1 MVTPIQHHDWLALIE
16 ISGPFLAVPVL
27 KEAFPQGLEEL
38 DGTKR
43 KRFRQAYEEWRE
55 ALETDDPQFDELHA
69 AWIDEVL
76 ARGLE
81 LDEDDKGDVLKRA
94 DWCAANL
101 SAAMPEHGAMLAPD
115 LAVIDEQRGSKPLM
129 LIHTYGQDVD
139 LDAALR
145 LDGWAATPADRM
157 VQLCRATGCR
167 LGLVTNGE
175 RWMLVDAPVGAVT
188 TFASWYARI
197 WSQEPITLQAFV
209 HLLGVRRFFV
219 DEAEQLPALFDRSLK
234 YQDEVTDAL
243 GEQVRRAVEVL
254 IQSLDKA
261 DQDRDRE
268 LLRDVKEPELY
279 EAALTVMMR
288 LVFLLSAEERGLLLL
303 GDERYEANYALSTL
317 RMQLRKESEEILE
330 RRWDAWS
337 RLLAIFRAVFGGI
350 EHENLRLPA
359 LGGSLFDPD
368 RFPFL
373 EGRAKGSNWR
383 TDTAKP
389 LPIDNRTVLLL
400 LEAIQQFEGRTLS
413 YRALDVEQIGYVYEG
428 LLERTVKRTAEVT
441 LELDGTKNAKAPW
454 VKLTDLESAR
464 LDGAQRLAELLQ
476 ERSGSSASRVRNDLA
491 KPVDD
496 TLVDRLLAAC
506 HGDTSLRNRIKPFAH
521 LVRTD
526 PWGYPLVYSAGA
538 FIVTTG
544 SDRRETGTHYTPK
557 SLTEAIITETLTP
570 IAYVGPVEGTP
581 REQWVLKSLAELLD
595 LKICDPAMGSGAFL
609 VQACRWLADRL
620 VEAWSLAEGSGKT
633 VSVDGEVLDSPG
645 TKELLPR
652 DTEARTVIARRLI
665 AERCLYGVDLNPLAV
680 ELAKLSIWLVTLA
693 KGRPFGFLDH
703 NLRCGDSLLGIHR
716 LDQLTELSMTP
727 TGKGQQRLFGQNIER
742 AVLEAIELRQR
753 LRKKPIRDI
762 HDVEAMATL
771 DANARQKLEVPE
783 HIADAFIGE
792 VFAMGGNGAGL
803 EDGLASL
810 TIQAGQAVEGD
821 RNALAL
827 MHRRSVASL
836 STDLPADKHSRR
848 PFHWPLE
855 FPEVFARDRAGFD
868 VLVGNPPFKR
878 GKDLSG
884 IFGSTYREWLVQQ
897 VASNRRGSAD
907 LVVYF
912 FLRANQ
918 ILRESGC
925 FGLLATNT
933 IAEGDTRQVGLE
945 PLLAAG
951 NCIYQ
956 AHPNE
961 PWPGAAAVMVSRVH
975 MHKGQWNGP
984 VRLGS
989 ADVPIISAFL
999 SAINDWSPKPLAEN
1013 SGRSYQGS
1021 NILGLGFTMSEHD
1034 ARALIEQ
1041 DKRLEDV
1048 LFPYM
1053 IGEDLTSSPQQR
1065 ASRWVINFWDWPLD
1079 RSASGRWEG
1088 ASEEARAKWLKELR
1102 VPRDFPCKVA
1112 ADFPDLLSIVEET
1125 VKPERAEKKRKQY
1138 RDIWWQFAEKQKAL
1152 YAALGAGKFLSRELD
1167 GERSSATPSTHA
1179 LCQVMI
1185 SKYLAISMVPTSIVF
1200 SHRLVVF
1207 TVDAETF
1214 FSLLQS
1220 SIHEVWA
1227 RKYGGTLETRM
1238 SYTPSDAFGTFP
1250 FPSKVD
1256 AFGAVGHRFHELRNS
1271 VMRDRDIGMTA
1282 LYNQF
1287 HQPSAQSVALTELR
1301 DLQREMDATVAHAY
1315 GWDDLDLEHGF
1326 HEVPYLPEKDRV
1338 RFTISETARV
1348 EVLRRLSELNRQRYE
1363 EEVTAGLHNG
1373 KTTGT
1378 GSRKP
1383 RVTSSENKPSRQPS
1397 FDFDGASANDG
1408 TYRKAAEQR
1417 ASYQASPTH
1426 AIVEYMKAHPGWHA
1440 KSDIVSAIGITDGQW
1455 HAAIAELIADNRI
1468 ERQGERRGAR
1478 YRVVTEGA
1486 KE

>member
-1 MVTPIQHHDWLALIE
+1 MSNHDLHHDWLALIE

-43 KRFRQAYEEWRE
+43 KRFRQVYEEWRE
-55 ALETDDPQFDELHA
+55 ALETDDSQFDELHA

-81 LDEDDKGDVLKRA
+81 LDEDGKGDVLKRA

-101 SAAMPEHGAMLAPD
+101 SAALPEHGVMLVPD
-115 LAVIDEQRGSKPLM
+115 LAVIDEQRGNKPLM
-129 LIHTYGQDVD
+129 HIHTYGQDVD
-139 LDAALR
+139 LNATLK

-157 VQLCRATGCR
+157 VHLCRATGCR

-209 HLLGVRRFFV
+209 HLLGIRRFFV

-254 IQSLDKA
+254 IQALDKA
-261 DQDRDRE
+261 DQDCDRE
-268 LLRDVKEPELY
+268 LLRYVKEPELY

-373 EGRAKGSNWR
+373 EGRAKGSDWR

-400 LEAIQQFEGRTLS
+400 LEAIQQFQGRTLS

-454 VKLTDLESAR
+454 VKLAELESAR
-464 LDGAQRLAELLQ
+464 LEGAECLAQLLQ

-496 TLVDRLLAAC
+496 TLADRLLAAC

-521 LVRTD
+521 LVRID
-526 PWGYPLVYSAGA
+526 PWGYPLVYPAGA

-557 SLTEAIITETLTP
+557 SLTEAIVTETLTP
-570 IAYVGPVEGTP
+570 IAYVGPAEGTP
-581 REQWVLKSLAELLD
+581 REQWVLKSPAELLD

-762 HDVEAMATL
+762 RDVEAMAHL
-771 DANARQKLEVPE
+771 DADARRRLEVPE
-783 HIADAFIGE
+783 NIADAFIGE
-792 VFAMGGNGAGL
+792 VLASGGNATAV
-803 EDGLASL
+803 EAAVTML
-810 TIQAGQAVEGD
+810 TIQAGLAVAGD
-821 RNALAL
+821 RNALNAIVK
-827 MHRRSVASL
+827 RARESL
-836 STDLPADKHSRR
+836 SVDLPPGKPVRN
-848 PFHWPLE
+848 PVHWPLE
-855 FPEVFARDRAGFD
+855 FPEVFARGSGGFHAII
-868 VLVGNPPFKR
+868 GNPPFLG
-878 GKDLSG
+878 GKKISTILGERYRKAVVAG
-884 IFGSTYREWLVQQ
+884 IAHDRKG
-897 VASNRRGSAD
+897 AAD
-907 LVVYF
+907 LCAYF
-912 FLRANQ
+912 LLRAHQLLNTP
-918 ILRESGC
+918 LGAA
-925 FGLLATNT
+925 GLLSTDSICDGDNAT
-933 IAEGDTRQVGLE
+933 IGLRG
-945 PLLAAG
+945 LASDCAQL
-951 NCIYQ
+951 IS
-956 AHPNE
+956 AVTSM
-961 PWPGAAAVMVSRVH
+961 PWPGKAGVSIAILCWVTSGANWRGKYALDGREVARI
-975 MHKGQWNGP
+975 QWDFTTGEAPAREIRTLKSRIVESFAGSYINGE
-984 VRLGS
+984 G
-989 ADVPIISAFL
+989 FL
-999 SAINDWSPKPLAEN
+999 LAPDE
-1013 SGRSYQGS
+1013 
-1021 NILGLGFTMSEHD
+1021 
-1034 ARALIEQ
+1034 ARALIAKNVKNSIVVKPYLTGADVNTQVQQQPTRWVIDFGTMPRSAAEEFAECFSIVTERVKPYRDTLTKQ
-1041 DKRLEDV
+1041 VHESDYWKFWDKRL
-1048 LFPYM
+1048 
-1053 IGEDLTSSPQQR
+1053 SSY
-1065 ASRWVINFWDWPLD
+1065 
-1079 RSASGRWEG
+1079 
-1088 ASEEARAKWLKELR
+1088 AK
-1102 VPRDFPCKVA
+1102 
-1112 ADFPDLLSIVEET
+1112 
-1125 VKPERAEKKRKQY
+1125 
-1138 RDIWWQFAEKQKAL
+1138 
-1152 YAALGAGKFLSRELD
+1152 
-1167 GERSSATPSTHA
+1167 
-1179 LCQVMI
+1179 I
-1185 SKYLAISMVPTSIVF
+1185 SKYERVLVAARAAKDVQLTWVKNDGILSDQ
-1200 SHRLVVF
+1200 LVVF
-1207 TVDAETF
+1207 ITECPGIFAV
-1214 FSLLQS
+1214 LQS
-1220 SIHEVWA
+1220 TVHNVWA
-1227 RKYGGTLETRM
+1227 WDVCTGMWGSGIRYA
-1238 SYTPSDAFGTFP
+1238 PSKAVSTFP
-1250 FPSKVD
+1250 LPAEPGSLRDIGDRYYQARLEYELKSE
-1256 AFGAVGHRFHELRNS
+1256 VGLTDLYNRFHEPTNSELNILHLR
-1271 VMRDRDIGMTA
+1271 A
-1282 LYNQF
+1282 LHQEMNQL
-1287 HQPSAQSVALTELR
+1287 V
-1301 DLQREMDATVAHAY
+1301 LQAY
-1315 GWDDLDLEHGF
+1315 GWEDLDLDHGF

-1397 FDFDGASANDG
+1397 FDFDSASANDG

-1417 ASYQASPTH
+1417 ASYQAGPTH

-1455 HAAIAELIADNRI
+1455 NAAIAELIADNRI
-1468 ERQGERRGAR
+1468 ERQGEKRGAR